1 MEKRL
6 KETEEDDCEEHDK
19 HTLRWLPETITVIPT
34 IHIHIHMAV
43 FLTRSI
49 QYNTF

>member
-19 HTLRWLPETITVIPT
+19 HTLRWLPETMT
-34 IHIHIHMAV
+34 HIHMAV